1 MTNLVIVESP
11 AKAKTIE
18 KFLGKGFTVLSS
30 YGHIRD
36 MQKKGM
42 GIDLENRFE
51 PTYEISPDKKKT
63 VAELRKV
70 AKTAETV
77 WLATDEDREG
87 EAIAWH
93 LAEALNLDI
102 KTTKRIVFHEITK
115 SAIQKAVAEP
125 RTVNMNVVNAQQ
137 ARRVLDRIVGFELS
151 PVLWKKIRTGLS
163 AGRVQSVAVRLI
175 VEREREV
182 DAYESNFVY
191 RVQGVLD
198 LLDGAQKAVG
208 KLEVKRTATF
218 ESEEQATAFLE
229 AVAQSNLSVISLEE
243 KPAKRSPKAPFTTST
258 LQQEA
263 SSKLGFSVKQTMMV
277 AQRLYE
283 SGKITYMRTDSVN
296 LSETAIEQARLAII
310 ENYGPEFSVPRRYKT
325 KNADAQE
332 AHEAI
337 RPTEFTTDI
346 VPGERN
352 EQRLYQLI
360 WRRAI
365 ASQMADAQ
373 LKRTTVDVGI
383 DGLPN
388 DKLTA
393 KGEVVTFEGFLKVYD
408 FGSGEESGLLPPMT
422 IGQAL
427 NVAELGARQSFSRPP
442 PRYNEASLVRTLE
455 EMGIGRPSTY
465 APTIDTVQQRGYVVK
480 EDREGKERVYRQVTL
495 LDGKVTAESLTEMAG
510 TEKNKLFP
518 TDIAGIVTSFLTK
531 HFGDVL
537 DYQFTAKVES
547 KFDTIAKGELEWQ
560 EMLEEFYTKFHPRV
574 EAAELVSREEAGQQ
588 RLLGNHPESGKPMF
602 VKIGRFGPYVQ
613 IGDGENEEK
622 PTFASLMPGQKMD
635 LIKVDD
641 ALELF
646 KLPREVGE
654 MPEAFYAKAVDGS
667 EFGVEKGQMLIA
679 KQGPF
684 GPYLQ
689 YGEKMYCPMK
699 GFEPL
704 NISLE
709 DSIAL
714 VEAKIQ
720 ADADKIIKTFAGT
733 DVKILKGRWGP
744 YITDM
749 VTKKN
754 AKIAKDEEALE
765 LTLEECQKR
774 LDEAPEPKKRG
785 RAGAKK
791 AAPKKAA
798 PKKAAAKKPAVKKPA
813 VKKAPAKKP
822 AVKKEGADTVVAKK
836 TAVKKPTVK
845 KPAAKKPTV
854 KKASVTKPTD
864 DA

>member
-18 KFLGKGFTVLSS
+18 KFLGKDFTVLSS

-42 GIDLENRFE
+42 GIDLANHFE
-51 PTYEISPDKKKT
+51 PTYEISPDKKKI

-70 AKTAETV
+70 AKTAEAV

-93 LAEALNLDI
+93 LAEALKLDVN
-102 KTTKRIVFHEITK
+102 TTKRIVFHEITK
-115 SAIQKAVAEP
+115 PAIQKAVAEP
-125 RTVNMNVVNAQQ
+125 RTIDMNVVNAQQ
-137 ARRVLDRIVGFELS
+137 ARRILDRIVGFQLS
-151 PVLWKKIRTGLS
+151 PILWKKIRTGLS

-175 VEREREV
+175 VEREREI

-191 RVQGVLD
+191 RVQGSLD
-198 LLDGAQKAVG
+198 LLDSAQKAVG
-208 KLEVKRTATF
+208 KLDVKRTATF
-218 ESEEQATAFLE
+218 DTEEEATAFLE
-229 AVAQSNLSVISLEE
+229 AVAKSNLSVISLEE

-296 LSETAIEQARLAII
+296 LSETAIEQARLAIV

-325 KNADAQE
+325 KSADAQE

-365 ASQMADAQ
+365 ASQMADAL
-373 LKRTTVDVGI
+373 LKRTTVDIGI
-383 DGLPN
+383 DGLPS

-393 KGEVVTFEGFLKVYD
+393 KGEVITFEGFLKVYD
-408 FGSGEESGLLPPMT
+408 FGSDNESGLLPPMT
-422 IGQAL
+422 VGQAVR
-427 NVAELGARQSFSRPP
+427 VAELGARQSFSRPP

-480 EDREGKERVYRQVTL
+480 EDREGKERTYRQVTL
-495 LDGKVTAESLTEMAG
+495 TNGEVRAESLVEMAG

-518 TDIAGIVTSFLTK
+518 TEIAGIVTSFLTK
-531 HFGDVL
+531 HFGEVL
-537 DYQFTAKVES
+537 DYHFTAKVEE
-547 KFDTIAKGELEWQ
+547 KFDTIAKGQLEWQ
-560 EMLEEFYTKFHPRV
+560 DMLEEFYSKFHPRV

-588 RLLGNHPESGKPMF
+588 RLLGNHPKSGKPMF

-613 IGDGENEEK
+613 AGDGENDEK

-635 LIKVDD
+635 LLTMED

-646 KLPREVGE
+646 KLPREVGV
-654 MPEAFYAKAVDGS
+654 MPESFTAKAVDGS
-667 EFGVEKGQMLIA
+667 DFGVEKGQLIIA

-684 GPYLQ
+684 GPYLE

-704 NISLE
+704 KISLE

-714 VEAKIQ
+714 IESKIQ
-720 ADADKIIKTFAGT
+720 ADADKILKTFKGT

-744 YITDM
+744 YITDV

-765 LTLEECQKR
+765 LSLEECQKR
-774 LDEAPEPKKRG
+774 LEEAPEPKKRG

-791 AAPKKAA
+791 AVAKKPVAKKVPAKKKPAAKKAA
-798 PKKAAAKKPAVKKPA
+798 VKKPAAKKAPVKKPA
-813 VKKAPAKKP
+813 VKK
-822 AVKKEGADTVVAKK
+822 VA
-836 TAVKKPTVK
+836 VK
-845 KPAAKKPTV
+845 KPAAKKAPV
-854 KKASVTKPTD
+854 KKPVAKKVADES
-864 DA
+864 

>member
-18 KFLGKGFTVLSS
+18 KYLGKDFTVRSS

-36 MQKKGM
+36 IQKKGM
-42 GIDLENRFE
+42 GIDLENGFI
-51 PTYEISPDKKKT
+51 PNYEISADKKKN
-63 VAELRKV
+63 VAELRKL

-93 LAEALNLDI
+93 LAEALKLDI
-102 KTTKRIVFHEITK
+102 NTTKRIVFHEITK
-115 SAIQKAVAEP
+115 PAIQTAIAEP
-125 RTVNMNVVNAQQ
+125 RTVDLDLVDAQQ
-137 ARRVLDRIVGFELS
+137 ARRILDRIVGFELS
-151 PVLWKKIRTGLS
+151 PILWKKIRTGLS

-182 DAYESNFVY
+182 EAFESNFVF
-191 RVQGVLD
+191 RVQGELN
-198 LLDGAQKAVG
+198 LLDDNGQKVG
-208 KLEVKRTATF
+208 VLEVKRTATF
-218 ESEEQATAFLE
+218 ATEEEATAFLE
-229 AVAQSNLSVISLEE
+229 TVAKANLSVISLEE
-243 KPAKRSPKAPFTTST
+243 KPAKRTPKAPFTTST

-296 LSETAIEQARLAII
+296 LSELAIEQAKNVITAD
-310 ENYGPEFSVPRRYKT
+310 YGSQYSHSRRFKT

-337 RPTEFTTDI
+337 RPTDFGVENVT
-346 VPGERN
+346 GERN

-373 LKRTTVDVGI
+373 LKRTTVEVGI
-383 DGLPN
+383 DLLAN
-388 DKLTA
+388 DKFTA
-393 KGEVVTFEGFLKVYD
+393 KGEVVIFDGFLKVYD
-408 FGSGEESGLLPPMT
+408 FDAKDAGGLLPPMT

-427 NVAELGARQSFSRPP
+427 SVAELGARQSFSRPP
-442 PRYNEASLVRTLE
+442 ARYNEASLVRTLE

-480 EDREGKERVYRQVTL
+480 EDREGKPREYRQITL
-495 LDGKVTAESLTEMAG
+495 SEGDVKAETLTEMAG

-518 TDIAGIVTSFLTK
+518 TDIAGIVTNFLTK
-531 HFGDVL
+531 HFGDIL
-537 DYQFTAKVES
+537 DYQFTAKVED
-547 KFDTIAKGELEWQ
+547 KFDVIAQGKMQWQ
-560 EMLEEFYTKFHPRV
+560 EMLGDFYGQFHPKV
-574 EAAELVSREEAGQQ
+574 IAAEDVSREEAGQA
-588 RLLGNHPESGKPMF
+588 RSLGNHPQSGKPMF

-613 IGDGENEEK
+613 EGDGENDEK

-635 LIKVDD
+635 LLTLDE

-654 MPEAFYAKAVDGS
+654 MPEAYKAKAVDGS
-667 EFGVEKGQMLIA
+667 EFGVEKGQIIIA

-684 GPYLQ
+684 GPYLE
-689 YGEKMYCPMK
+689 YGPKMYAPIK
-699 GFEPL
+699 GFDPL
-704 NISLE
+704 SITLE
-709 DSIAL
+709 ESVAL
-714 VEAKIQ
+714 IENKIQ
-720 ADADKIIKTFAGT
+720 ADADKIIKTFPGT

-744 YITDM
+744 YITD
-749 VTKKN
+749 VTTKKN
-754 AKIAKDEEALE
+754 AKIAKDEDALE
-765 LTLEECQKR
+765 LDFDECQKR
-774 LDEAPEPKKRG
+774 LDEAPEPKKRV

-791 AAPKKAA
+791 APAKKA
-798 PKKAAAKKPAVKKPA
+798 A
-813 VKKAPAKKP
+813 VKKAPAKKAP
-822 AVKKEGADTVVAKK
+822 AKK
-836 TAVKKPTVK
+836 TAAKKAPAKKTTAKKPAAR
-845 KPAAKKPTV
+845 KPAAKKT
-854 KKASVTKPTD
+854 ASE
-864 DA
+864 

>member
-18 KFLGKGFTVLSS
+18 KYLGKDFTVLSS

-42 GIDLENRFE
+42 GIDLANRFE

-70 AKTAETV
+70 AKTAEAV

-93 LAEALNLDI
+93 LAEALKLDI

-115 SAIQKAVAEP
+115 PAIQKAVAEP
-125 RTVNMNVVNAQQ
+125 RTVDMNVVNAQQ

-182 DAYESNFVY
+182 DAYESNFVF
-191 RVQGVLD
+191 RVQGQLNLLDESGKEVGVLD
-198 LLDGAQKAVG
+198 
-208 KLEVKRTATF
+208 VKRTATF
-218 ESEEQATAFLE
+218 KTEEEATAFLE
-229 AVAQSNLSVISLEE
+229 AVAKSNLTVISLEE

-296 LSETAIEQARLAII
+296 LSETAIEQAKKTII
-310 ENYGPEFSVPRRYKT
+310 DNYGTEFSVPRRYKT

-337 RPTEFTTDI
+337 RPTDFTLDI

-365 ASQMADAQ
+365 SSQMADAQ
-373 LKRTTVDVGI
+373 LKRTTVDIGI
-383 DGLPN
+383 SELAS

-408 FGSGEESGLLPPMT
+408 FGSGDDSGLLPPMT
-422 IGQAL
+422 IGQAVS
-427 NVAELGARQSFSRPP
+427 VAELGARQSFSRPP
-442 PRYNEASLVRTLE
+442 ARYNEASLVRTLE

-480 EDREGKERVYRQVTL
+480 EDREGKAREYRQITL
-495 LDGKVTAESLTEMAG
+495 SSGKVAAETLTEMAG

-518 TDIAGIVTSFLTK
+518 TDIAGIVTNFLSK

-547 KFDTIAKGELEWQ
+547 KFDTIAKGKLEWQ
-560 EMLEEFYTKFHPRV
+560 DMLDEFYTQFHPKV

-588 RLLGNHPESGKPMF
+588 RLLGNHPENGKPMF

-613 IGDGENEEK
+613 IGDGENDEK
-622 PTFASLMPGQKMD
+622 PTFASLMPGMKMD
-635 LIKVDD
+635 LIKLED

-654 MPEAFYAKAVDGS
+654 MPEAFTAKAVDGS
-667 EFGVEKGQMLIA
+667 EFGVEKGQMIIA

-684 GPYLQ
+684 GPYLE
-689 YGEKMYCPMK
+689 YGVKMYCPMK
-699 GFEPL
+699 GLDPL
-704 NISLE
+704 HISLE

-714 VEAKIQ
+714 IETKIQ
-720 ADADKIIKTFAGT
+720 ADADKIIKTFTGT

-765 LTLEECQKR
+765 LSLEECQKR

-791 AAPKKAA
+791 KAA
-798 PKKAAAKKPAVKKPA
+798 PKKAAAKKTTAKKATAKKAVTKKPA
-813 VKKAPAKKP
+813 AKKAAKK
-822 AVKKEGADTVVAKK
+822 ATAKKTVAKK
-836 TAVKKPTVK
+836 ASVK
-845 KPAAKKPTV
+845 KPAAKKITA
-854 KKASVTKPTD
+854 KKAVAKKNTD
-864 DA
+864 AKSSED